1 MLFYLIIA
9 AVTFLDQ
16 ASKYLVRTHLK
27 LGDSVLV
34 WPHALTLTFTRYE
47 NSGAAG
53 SSFQGYARVF
63 VVVAVVMI
71 AMVFYYRRKGQLRG
85 CVIEIGTAFLVGG
98 AAGNAIDRL
107 LFNKVTDFIEFRSG
121 HGVLN
126 VADLAIN
133 IGVIFIILDFA
144 IIPAL
149 KHAGNKIRV

>member
-1 MLFYLIIA
+1 MPFYLII
-9 AVTFLDQ
+9 VVVMFLDQ
-16 ASKYLVRTHLK
+16 ASKYLVRTHLN
-27 LGDSVLV
+27 LGDSVLIWQPLV
-34 WPHALTLTFTRYE
+34 TFTYYE

-53 SSFQGYARVF
+53 SSFQGYARLF

-71 AMVFYYRRKGQLRG
+71 AAVFYYRSKGQLRG
-85 CVIEIGTAFLVGG
+85 RVMAIGTAFLIGG

-126 VADLAIN
+126 LADLAIN
-133 IGVIFIILDFA
+133 VGVLFIILDIM

-149 KHAGNKIRV
+149 KHAAKRVRI

>member
-1 MLFYLIIA
+1 MPFYLIIVV
-9 AVTFLDQ
+9 VTFLDQ

-27 LGDSVLV
+27 LGDSVPI
-34 WPHALTLTFTRYE
+34 WQHAVTFTYYQ

-53 SSFQGYARVF
+53 SSFQGYARLF

-71 AMVFYYRRKGQLRG
+71 AGVFYYRSKGQLRG
-85 CVIEIGTAFLVGG
+85 RVMAIGTAFLIGG

-126 VADLAIN
+126 LADLAIN
-133 IGVIFIILDFA
+133 VGVLFIILDIM

-149 KHAGNKIRV
+149 KHAAKRVRI